1 MTWWCKKPE
10 HELQWYW
17 LDLARIF
24 WIGLTNSQ
32 SPVWAR
38 VIAQISDDI
47 FSVGIWKMKFNP
59 FHFDEYNKK
68 KTSVMGS
75 YDNFSEVNKLNDS
88 RV

>member
-24 WIGLTNSQ
+24 WIDLTNSQ
-32 SPVWAR
+32 SPFWAR

-47 FSVGIWKMKFNP
+47 FSVGINP
-59 FHFDEYNKK
+59 FHFDKSNKK
-68 KTSVMGS
+68 KSSVMGS
-75 YDNFSEVNKLNDS
+75 YDNFSEVNKLNDIH
-88 RV
+88 V